1 MAAALH
7 LLWRVFTQTGA
18 AVRLLGAF
26 FTKTG
31 LFVRA
36 QEEAIPFVGWN
47 SGGESVEDAVS
58 PPPQK
63 KINLMPGKKYIIGK
77 FTFQNLQ
84 PV

>member
-1 MAAALH
+1 
-7 LLWRVFTQTGA
+7 
-18 AVRLLGAF
+18 
-26 FTKTG
+26 
-31 LFVRA
+31 VRA

-58 PPPQK
+58 PPPKNKTK
-63 KINLMPGKKYIIGK
+63 KQILMPGKKYIIGK